1 MGEVRYESSIL
12 QISRYNFMNSH
23 ASKKS
28 FEELG
33 PDFVVQFL
41 ATQRGGDITLTLFAI
56 RR

>member
-1 MGEVRYESSIL
+1 MGEVWYESSIL
-12 QISRYNFMNSH
+12 QISRYNFMNSR

-33 PDFVVQFL
+33 PDFVVQYL